1 LGGVDRPGRRIIRAM
16 RRSDPTNNVLPRW
29 ATILLL
35 PALPGGGAVAT
46 LLLLAVINSRSG
58 RVQLFNLSPKDTY
71 LVAVIGAVLIFTISG
86 LLIYCVAL
94 MRALRRAVQESTR
107 S

>member
-1 LGGVDRPGRRIIRAM
+1 M

-29 ATILLL
+29 AAIILL
-35 PALPGGGAVAT
+35 PALPGGGAIAT
-46 LLLLAVINSRSG
+46 LVLLAFLNSRNG

-71 LVAVIGAVLIFTISG
+71 LVAVIGAVLVFTILG
-86 LLIYCVAL
+86 LMIYCIAL
-94 MRALRRAVQESTR
+94 MRALRRAVQESAR